1 MQPNFAQLGLKSF
14 LNMYTCRI
22 LVISNSTTIF
32 RSEEGEWVGKWVGE
46 WEGGRVKG
54 RKGEKRREEGG
65 IRGGDKTEVKER
77 KRERWE
83 QGGGR
88 RRKGGT

>member
-1 MQPNFAQLGLKSF
+1 MG
-14 LNMYTCRI
+14 
-22 LVISNSTTIF
+22 
-32 RSEEGEWVGKWVGE
+32 
-46 WEGGRVKG
+46 GGRVKG

-88 RRKGGT
+88 RKGGT